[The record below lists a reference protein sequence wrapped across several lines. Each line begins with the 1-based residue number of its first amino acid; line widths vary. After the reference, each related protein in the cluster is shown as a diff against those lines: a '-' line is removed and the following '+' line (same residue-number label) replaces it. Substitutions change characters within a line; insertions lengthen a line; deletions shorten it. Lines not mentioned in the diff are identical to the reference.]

1 MNFFSGETQLLR
13 SLNEQENFEITIFES
28 LSKDFEQLANLIA
41 DINNSKIVRSGIC
54 IGKIFSRQ
62 ISRSACQKGS
72 ENTVPLYN
80 AEKAVGQLVK
90 FLLDNK
96 DCFSPSESADT
107 LSSAEQVQQEI
118 KELEQRADRRKD
130 FWEKLSSSLYEL
142 SCEVI
147 NNNTNR
153 TLKCGILLRNFIKHP
168 LSVPYT
174 CLFRKLTGKPA
185 LLRPLIEVEEL
196 IYKIHLNIEACR
208 QNNKK
213 EEQKL
218 IMRLREGNYRG
229 VWIIGSLDMGW
240 YETFKQRHHHLAE
253 NLMKRGYLV
262 FCAMNPVFPRDI
274 TDYIRHEN
282 ENLYLVNF
290 NDPQKRKS
298 ILDILINNS
307 VRPVYYSL
315 MPTEPGTTIDD
326 LRFLQSAGVTIYYDY
341 FDELCK
347 DIYPQV
353 TPQHFERHEF
363 LLKNPDVLVCS
374 TAENLYKK
382 AAKYRSGRVILS
394 KNGVCLEDWE
404 TSSESPVPPEMQ
416 PVLERN
422 GKIIG
427 F

>member
-96 DCFSPSESADT
+96 DCFSPSESADA

-147 NNNTNR
+147 NNNTDR

-168 LSVPYT
+168 LRVPYT

-213 EEQKL
+213 EEQK
-218 IMRLREGNYRG
+218 
-229 VWIIGSLDMGW
+229 
-240 YETFKQRHHHLAE
+240 
-253 NLMKRGYLV
+253 
-262 FCAMNPVFPRDI
+262 
-274 TDYIRHEN
+274 
-282 ENLYLVNF
+282 
-290 NDPQKRKS
+290 
-298 ILDILINNS
+298 
-307 VRPVYYSL
+307 
-315 MPTEPGTTIDD
+315 
-326 LRFLQSAGVTIYYDY
+326 
-341 FDELCK
+341 
-347 DIYPQV
+347 
-353 TPQHFERHEF
+353 
-363 LLKNPDVLVCS
+363 
-374 TAENLYKK
+374 
-382 AAKYRSGRVILS
+382 
-394 KNGVCLEDWE
+394 
-404 TSSESPVPPEMQ
+404 
-416 PVLERN
+416 
-422 GKIIG
+422 
-427 F
+427 